1 MKKGNPEKIKEIF
14 RNIAPAYDL
23 TNTLLS
29 LGIHHLWKRK
39 LAKLIKDSLPQD
51 GNYLDLCCGTGDII
65 KLVGK
70 GTGIDFCE
78 EMLEI
83 AKAKLP
89 PSIQLT
95 QADATAIPASD
106 ASQDVISIAFGLRNI
121 PDYEKALQEM
131 KRVLKP
137 NGVVYILEFGR
148 PEGRLP
154 VC

>member
-1 MKKGNPEKIKEIF
+1 MKKATPAKIKQIF
-14 RNIAPAYDL
+14 KDIAPEYDL

-29 LGIHHLWKRK
+29 LGIHHIWKRR
-39 LAKLIKDSLPQD
+39 LARLVKDALPKD
-51 GNYLDLCCGTGDII
+51 GSYLDLCCGTGDII

-70 GTGIDFCE
+70 GVGLDFCA

-95 QADATAIPASD
+95 QADATDIPAPD

-131 KRVLKP
+131 KRV
-137 NGVVYILEFGR
+137 
-148 PEGRLP
+148 
-154 VC
+154 